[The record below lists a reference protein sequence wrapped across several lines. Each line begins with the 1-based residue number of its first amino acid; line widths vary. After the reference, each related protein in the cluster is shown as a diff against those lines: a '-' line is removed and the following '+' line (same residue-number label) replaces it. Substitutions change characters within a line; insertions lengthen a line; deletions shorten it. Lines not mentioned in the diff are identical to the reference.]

1 MKIRKIGLAA
11 NVYKEDIRAMITSV
25 VELIPD
31 EIELIGLEEL
41 SGLVDGD
48 RVRLVGSYAGCD
60 VVVALGG
67 DGTILRASRAVEKE
81 QIPLLG
87 LKMRSL
93 GFLAEDD
100 PGKAIGE
107 LLRGECI
114 IQDRMRLEISH
125 GAGGRIKE
133 TYTALNDVVLHGGA
147 GVSRV
152 VHLKTKPGGT
162 TLGEYLADGVI
173 IATPTGSTAYSLAAG
188 GPIINPVTMEAIIIT
203 PLCPHSLSVR
213 PVVISSS
220 EILSVEVVEGGRE
233 TMLTIDG
240 QQACDIVAGET
251 ITVRK
256 SARGTKLITCSD
268 YDFYDLV
275 SKKLRWGGVLR
286 RH

>member
-11 NVYKEDIRAMITSV
+11 NVFKEDIRAMISSV
-25 VELIPD
+25 VGLIPD
-31 EIELIGLEEL
+31 AIELIGLEEL
-41 SGLVDGD
+41 SGLVDGN
-48 RVRLVGSYAGCD
+48 RVRIAGSYAGCD

-100 PGKAIGE
+100 PVKAIGE

-114 IQDRMRLEISH
+114 VQDRMRLEISH
-125 GAGGRIKE
+125 GGAGGIRE
-133 TYTALNDVVLHGGA
+133 TYTALNDVVLHGA

-173 IATPTGSTAYSLAAG
+173 ISTPTGSTAYSLAAG

-240 QQACDIVAGET
+240 QQACGIEAGET